1 MSTRSPLSR
10 VLDAC
15 EPERGLA
22 DAGLAFEHEGCGAFL
37 CPFDEGAENRELV
50 LPADD
55 VYGRRP
61 YVTTILPCIHGCIP
75 QM

>member
-1 MSTRSPLSR
+1 MLRLGGARCEYAESSLAR

-22 DAGLAFEHEGCGAFL
+22 DAGLACEHERCGPVL
-37 CPFDEGAENRELV
+37 CSFDEGAERRELV

-61 YVTTILPCIHGCIP
+61 T
-75 QM
+75 

>member
-1 MSTRSPLSR
+1 M
-10 VLDAC
+10 LDAC

-61 YVTTILPCIHGCIP
+61 T
-75 QM
+75 